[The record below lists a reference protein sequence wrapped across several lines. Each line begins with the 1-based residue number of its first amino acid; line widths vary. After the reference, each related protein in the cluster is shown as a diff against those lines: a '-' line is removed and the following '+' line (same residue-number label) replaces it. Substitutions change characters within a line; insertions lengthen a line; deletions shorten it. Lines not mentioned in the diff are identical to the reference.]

1 MQIEN
6 KEHSDDATFELP
18 LASAEGDHSVDCCV
32 ENVSKLCE
40 MHQSKRVSTKY
51 TLRAEYVK
59 VT

>member
-6 KEHSDDATFELP
+6 KEHSDDAAFELP
-18 LASAEGDHSVDCCV
+18 LASAEGDNNVNRSV

-51 TLRAEYVK
+51 M
-59 VT
+59 